1 MKSISKDWD
10 QFLID
15 VGYSDKDVEYY
26 MENIID
32 TPEFSVIA
40 GKVIDIKNKIYYKA
54 QSKIHGQG
62 VFAARNIKKGDTIGV
77 AIGLENKVKYRSYL
91 GRFANHSN
99 LKNTVFK
106 ELKSGEVIAICVKE
120 INIGEEILVDYRD
133 HWGKW

>member
-10 QFLID
+10 QFLLD
-15 VGYSDKDVEYY
+15 VGFSKKDVEHY
-26 MENIID
+26 MESVID
-32 TPEFSVIA
+32 TPGFSVIA
-40 GKVIDIKNKIYYKA
+40 GKVINIKNQVYYKA
-54 QSKIHGQG
+54 KSEIHGWG
-62 VFAARNIKKGDTIGV
+62 MFAAKNIENGDTIGV
-77 AIGLENKVKYRSYL
+77 VIGLKDKIKHRSYL
-91 GRFANHSN
+91 GRFTNHSN